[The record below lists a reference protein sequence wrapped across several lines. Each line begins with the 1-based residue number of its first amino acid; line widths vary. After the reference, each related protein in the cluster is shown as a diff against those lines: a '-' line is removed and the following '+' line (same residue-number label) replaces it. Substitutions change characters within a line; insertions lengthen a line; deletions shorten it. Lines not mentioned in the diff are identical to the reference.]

1 MAKLDGKKIL
11 ACCANGA
18 GSSLMMEIAIQK
30 VMTKHNIKPAE
41 LVHCPIS
48 EGKSAASKYDLVFCS
63 KSFAY
68 NFEDVGR
75 RTVVIPLKNVMSE
88 AGLLDYKKSFVTISP
103 LRESGVYTPDSH
115 LKMTQGSLILQGSK
129 YEKQ

>member
-1 MAKLDGKKIL
+1 MPKLDGKKIL

-75 RTVVIPLKNVMSE
+75 RTVVIPLKNVMSDKEIEDGLKE
-88 AGLLDYKKSFVTISP
+88 AGLLD
-103 LRESGVYTPDSH
+103 
-115 LKMTQGSLILQGSK
+115 
-129 YEKQ
+129 

>member
-30 VMTKHNIKPAE
+30 VITKHNAKPAE
-41 LVHCPIS
+41 LVHCP
-48 EGKSAASKYDLVFCS
+48 FCS
-63 KSFAY
+63 KTFAY

-75 RTVVIPLKNVMSE
+75 HTVVIPLKNVMSDKEIEEGLKE
-88 AGLLDYKKSFVTISP
+88 AGLID
-103 LRESGVYTPDSH
+103 
-115 LKMTQGSLILQGSK
+115 
-129 YEKQ
+129 